1 MGILSNIENYKDMA
15 ELCEQKQINAD
26 EFHEMMERGFIRDI
40 TMGTFNGAT
49 NTFQARELTPSNI
62 FEAIVLEIQ
71 ECEGHAEMLSDYTE
85 INRAIVREFTEVYDV
100 FTVGKNIYVD
110 ID

>member
-62 FEAIVLEIQ
+62 FEAIALEIQ
-71 ECEGHAEMLSDYTE
+71 ECDHVEMLSDYTK
-85 INRAIVREFTEVYDV
+85 INCAIVREFTEVYDV

>member
-1 MGILSNIENYKDMA
+1 MGILSNIENYRDMA

-26 EFHEMMERGFIRDI
+26 EFSEMMERGFIRDI

-62 FEAIVLEIQ
+62 FEAIYVEIAI
-71 ECEGHAEMLSDYTE
+71 GNHAEMLSDYTE

>member
-40 TMGTFNGAT
+40 TIGT
-49 NTFQARELTPSNI
+49 QARELTPSNI
-62 FEAIVLEIQ
+62 FEAIALEIQ
-71 ECEGHAEMLSDYTE
+71 ECEGHAEMLSDYTV
-85 INRAIVREFTEVYDV
+85 INRAVVREFTEVYDV